1 MKIGI
6 IYTCYQME
14 DLLDRSLPPWIE
26 AKKRSLGGHTY
37 EICAICVPFI
47 GYPLDG
53 IEDNTKTKLLNHLAA
68 KEIDHLISGRQP
80 MLETE
85 ARSEALRWLTLGV
98 DKADITIIV
107 DGDEFFLKEDILG
120 AAAYVESQ
128 PLTTWFRLPYRNLVF
143 TRNQYL
149 AEPFTP
155 PRIHRVRAGSYRTHS
170 FWADNNVLYGGAITR
185 DLKQDL
191 HFASA
196 TIPTHMAYPLHE
208 TWLNNARSKSKVKY
222 QLDRWGT
229 CSFRWDESKGGLTWN
244 ESYFAARGEAIPE
257 VLRLTDGP

>member
-1 MKIGI
+1 MIFGI
-6 IYTCYQME
+6 IFVAYQAS
-14 DLLDRSLPPWIE
+14 DLLPRSLPVWLN
-26 AKKRSLGGHTY
+26 ARASNLGGHAFK
-37 EICAICVPFI
+37 IIAVSVPFE
-47 GYPLDG
+47 GFTHGALPDATQSMLRQF
-53 IEDNTKTKLLNHLAA
+53 LAA
-68 KEIDHLISGRQP
+68 GDIDGLIESSTP
-80 MLETE
+80 MTETE
-85 ARSEALRWLTLGV
+85 ARGQALRLLVGEHGV
-98 DKADITIIV
+98 DALWQVDADE
-107 DGDEFFLKEDILG
+107 DFLKEDILG

-155 PRIHRVRAGSYRTHS
+155 PRIHRVRAGGYRAHS
-170 FWADNNVLYGGAITR
+170 FWADNNVLYGGTITR

-208 TWLNNARSKSKVKY
+208 TWLNNGRSKAKCAY
-222 QLDRWGT
+222 QLARWGT